1 MQYFKNFQKLNY
13 RYGNEAVPVITQN
26 LSRYVDIVD
35 QIKDDISFLTFY
47 NIKEGYRPD
56 QVSIELYDTPLHYW
70 TFYLLN
76 DNIRQQGWP
85 LINNEFQTYIKKIFP
100 NTVLTT
106 RENISTKF
114 KVGQTLTGNTSG
126 ASGTIIRRNPDLG
139 QIVVE
144 GKPSFRTSGETI
156 TSTNSSGVLESIIAV
171 SSSDEQN
178 AANYYTDISGG
189 IVDLGVD
196 SDVNSLTYGGFIP
209 PGALK
214 NEITNEQAY
223 FNVNESLR
231 QIRVIRPNLINNIV
245 SGYKKAVRE

>member
-1 MQYFKNFQKLNY
+1 MEYFKNFQKLNY
-13 RYGNEAVPVITQN
+13 LYGNEPVPIITQN
-26 LSRYVDIVD
+26 LSRYVDIID
-35 QIKDDISFLTFY
+35 QVKDDISFLTYY

-85 LINNEFQTYIKKIFP
+85 LVNLEFQTYIKKIFP

-114 KVGQTLTGNTSG
+114 KVGQTVTGNTSG
-126 ASGTIIRRNPDLG
+126 VSGKIIRRNLDLG
-139 QIVVE
+139 QVIIE
-144 GKPSFRTSGETI
+144 GNVSFTTSGETV
-156 TSTNSSGVLESIIAV
+156 TSTNSSGVAESIVIV
-171 SSSDEQN
+171 SASDEHK
-178 AANYYTDISGG
+178 AANYYTDTSGG

-196 SDVNSLTYGGFIP
+196 DDGNLLA

-223 FNVNESLR
+223 YNVNESLR
-231 QIRVIRPNLINNIV
+231 LIKVIRPKLINTLV
-245 SGYKKAVRE
+245 TSYKKAIRE

>member
-1 MQYFKNFQKLNY
+1 MKYFKDFQDVFYNF
-13 RYGNEAVPVITQN
+13 GNEAQPTLIQN
-26 LSRYVDIVD
+26 ISKYVDIID
-35 QIKDDISFLTFY
+35 QVKDDIAFLTFY
-47 NIKEGYRPD
+47 TIQEGNRPD
-56 QVSIELYDTPLHYW
+56 QVSIELYDTPLYYW
-70 TFYLLN
+70 TLYLLN

-85 LINNEFQTYIKKIFP
+85 LNNVEFQTYIKKIFP
-100 NTVLTT
+100 NTVITT
-106 RENISTKF
+106 RQNISTNF

-126 ASGTIIRRNPDLG
+126 ASGTIIRRNLDLG

-171 SSSDEQN
+171 SSSDEHN
-178 AANYYTDISGG
+178 AANYYTDTSGG
-189 IVDLGVD
+189 IVDLSVD
-196 SDVNSLTYGGFIP
+196 SANGANPGDLLA

-223 FNVNESLR
+223 YNVNESLR

>member
-1 MQYFKNFQKLNY
+1 MEYFKNFQKLNY
-13 RYGNEAVPVITQN
+13 LYGNEPVPIITQN
-26 LSRYVDIVD
+26 LSRYVDIID
-35 QIKDDISFLTFY
+35 QVKDDISFLTYY

-85 LINNEFQTYIKKIFP
+85 LVNLEFQTYIKKIFP

-114 KVGQTLTGNTSG
+114 KVGQTVTGNTSG
-126 ASGTIIRRNPDLG
+126 VSGKIIRRNLDLG
-139 QIVVE
+139 QVIIE
-144 GKPSFRTSGETI
+144 GNVSFTTNGETV
-156 TSTNSSGVLESIIAV
+156 TSTNSSGVAESIVIV
-171 SSSDEQN
+171 SASDEHK
-178 AANYYTDISGG
+178 AANYYTDTSGG

-196 SDVNSLTYGGFIP
+196 DDGNLLA

-223 FNVNESLR
+223 YNVNERLR
-231 QIRVIRPNLINNIV
+231 LIKVIRPKLINTLV
-245 SGYKKAVRE
+245 TSYKKAIRE

>member
-1 MQYFKNFQKLNY
+1 MKYFKDFQDVFYNF
-13 RYGNEAVPVITQN
+13 GNEAQPTLIQN
-26 LSRYVDIVD
+26 LSKYVDIID
-35 QIKDDISFLTFY
+35 QVKDDIAFLTFY
-47 NIKEGYRPD
+47 TIQEGYRPD
-56 QVSIELYDTPLHYW
+56 QVSIELYDTPLYYW
-70 TFYLLN
+70 TLYLLN

-85 LINNEFQTYIKKIFP
+85 LNNVEFQTYIKKIFP
-100 NTVLTT
+100 NTVITT

-114 KVGQTLTGNTSG
+114 KVGQTITGNTSG
-126 ASGTIIRRNPDLG
+126 ASGTIIRRNLDLG

-171 SSSDEQN
+171 SSSDEHN
-178 AANYYTDISGG
+178 AANYYTDTSGG

-196 SDVNSLTYGGFIP
+196 SANGTNPGDLLA

>member
-1 MQYFKNFQKLNY
+1 MKYFKDFQDIFYNF
-13 RYGNEAVPVITQN
+13 GNEAQPTLTQN
-26 LSRYVDIVD
+26 ISKYVDVID
-35 QIKDDISFLTFY
+35 QVKDDISFLTFY
-47 NIKEGYRPD
+47 TIQEGYRPD
-56 QVSIELYDTPLHYW
+56 QVSIELYDTPLYYW
-70 TFYLLN
+70 TLYLLN

-85 LINNEFQTYIKKIFP
+85 LNNTEFQTYIKKIFP
-100 NTVLTT
+100 NTVITT

-114 KVGQTLTGNTSG
+114 KIGQTLTGNTSG
-126 ASGTIIRRNPDLG
+126 ASGTIIRKNLDLG

-156 TSTNSSGVLESIIAV
+156 TSTNLSGGLESIIAV

-178 AANYYTDISGG
+178 AANYYTDTTSRI
-189 IVDLGVD
+189 IDLGID
-196 SDVNSLTYGGFIP
+196 SDVNSLTYGGFLP

-214 NEITNEQAY
+214 NEVTNEQAY

>member
-1 MQYFKNFQKLNY
+1 MKYFKDFQDVFYNF
-13 RYGNEAVPVITQN
+13 GNEAQPTLTQN
-26 LSRYVDIVD
+26 ISKYVDVID
-35 QIKDDISFLTFY
+35 QVKDDIAFLTFY
-47 NIKEGYRPD
+47 TIQEGYRPD
-56 QVSIELYDTPLHYW
+56 QVSIELYDTPLYYW
-70 TFYLLN
+70 TLYLLN

-85 LINNEFQTYIKKIFP
+85 LNNVEFQTYIKKIFP
-100 NTVLTT
+100 NTVITT

-114 KVGQTLTGNTSG
+114 KVGQTITGNTSG
-126 ASGTIIRRNPDLG
+126 ASGTIIRRNLDLG

-171 SSSDEQN
+171 SSSDEHN
-178 AANYYTDISGG
+178 AANYYTDTSGG

-196 SDVNSLTYGGFIP
+196 SANGANPGDLLA

>member
-1 MQYFKNFQKLNY
+1 MKYFKDFQDVFYNF
-13 RYGNEAVPVITQN
+13 GNEEQPTLTQN
-26 LSRYVDIVD
+26 ISKYVDVID
-35 QIKDDISFLTFY
+35 QVKDDIAFLTFY
-47 NIKEGYRPD
+47 TIQEGHRPD
-56 QVSIELYDTPLHYW
+56 QVSIELYDTPLYYW
-70 TFYLLN
+70 TLYLLN

-85 LINNEFQTYIKKIFP
+85 LNNVEFQTYIKKIFP
-100 NTVLTT
+100 NTVITT

-126 ASGTIIRRNPDLG
+126 ASGTIIRRNLDLG

>member
-1 MQYFKNFQKLNY
+1 MEYFKNFQKLNY
-13 RYGNEAVPVITQN
+13 LYGNEPVPIITQN
-26 LSRYVDIVD
+26 LSRYVDIID

-47 NIKEGYRPD
+47 SIKEGYRPD
-56 QVSIELYDTPLHYW
+56 QVSVELYDTPLHYW

-85 LINNEFQTYIKKIFP
+85 LVNLEFQTYIKKIFP

-114 KVGQTLTGNTSG
+114 KVGQTVTGNTSG
-126 ASGTIIRRNPDLG
+126 VSGKIIRRNLDLG
-139 QIVVE
+139 QVIIE
-144 GKPSFRTSGETI
+144 GKVSFTTSGETV
-156 TSTNSSGVLESIIAV
+156 TSTNSSGVAESIAIV
-171 SSSDEQN
+171 SASDEHK
-178 AANYYTDISGG
+178 AANYYTDTSGG

-196 SDVNSLTYGGFIP
+196 DDGNLLA

-223 FNVNESLR
+223 YNVNESLR
-231 QIRVIRPNLINNIV
+231 LIKVIRPNLINTLV
-245 SGYKKAVRE
+245 TSYKKAIRE